1 MVNTNVKFKKGSGYI
16 YTMSNKI
23 TFESSEDE
31 VLRNIISEGI
41 DKEIVLE
48 ADKQPKAVKVFKTIG
63 GLTNLGRTFFW
74 NQNELNEKRKWV
86 EAQMVQKYGAE
97 IYGISAQLRGQAD
110 DKTSSAPA
118 SGGLI

>member
-1 MVNTNVKFKKGSGYI
+1 
-16 YTMSNKI
+16 MSNKI

-41 DKEIVLE
+41 DQEVVVE
-48 ADKQPKAVKVFKTIG
+48 DDKKPEAVKVFKTIG

-86 EAQMVQKYGAE
+86 EAQMV
-97 IYGISAQLRGQAD
+97 
-110 DKTSSAPA
+110 
-118 SGGLI
+118 